1 MDIGSILM
9 GLALA
14 LLAAA
19 YIGRPLVVKSGLAVS
34 VEDRH
39 LSELQAQ
46 RDRIL
51 NRLQELDMDFAMSKI
66 IEEDYRVER
75 QTLMLNGAEVWK
87 AIDLLGGSSP
97 SLVKNISPEDE
108 VEAAV
113 ARLRGKTAIIAG
125 GYCPSCGTEVQMG
138 DAFCTSCGT
147 SLQVAEGAN

>member
-97 SLVKNISPEDE
+97 NLVKNISPEDE

-113 ARLRGKTAIIAG
+113 ARLRGKTAIITG